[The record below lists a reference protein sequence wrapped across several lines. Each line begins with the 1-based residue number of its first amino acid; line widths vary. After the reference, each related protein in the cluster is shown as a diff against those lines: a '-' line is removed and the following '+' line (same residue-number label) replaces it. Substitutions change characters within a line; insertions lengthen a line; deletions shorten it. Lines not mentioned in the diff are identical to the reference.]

1 MNAMQPLIDELKWRG
16 LLHQCT
22 HDDLGDILE
31 KTPQTVYA
39 GFDPTADSLHVGSL
53 LPIIGLMHF
62 QRHGHRP
69 IALLGGG
76 TGMIGDPSGKSEER
90 ILLDDEALRS
100 NVAGIR
106 LQLDQFL
113 DFDGDEG
120 ALLLNNADWLAS
132 FTLVEFLRDIGKHFS
147 VNAMLMK
154 DSVRT
159 RLEDRD
165 HGISFT
171 EFSYSLLQASDFLQ
185 LYQDHGCQV
194 QIGGSDQWGNIVA
207 GMDLIRRKE
216 QADAYG
222 LTLPLVEKS
231 DGTKFGK
238 TESGTVWLDANRTSP
253 YHFYQFWLNQ
263 SDADVSRWLR
273 AFTFLPQDEIESL
286 EQSLADA
293 PHERVAH
300 RKLAE
305 EVTRMV
311 HGDGA
316 LQNAMR
322 ASKAMFGGDLNGLD
336 DATLEDVFSEMP
348 SSVRPRSELSDG
360 RAVVDVLVECEVFKS
375 KGEARRMI
383 DSGGVYLNNDRIAL
397 DATFGKNSL
406 VSEHIAVVRKGKK
419 NYHLLRFE

>member
-1 MNAMQPLIDELKWRG
+1 MQPLIDELKWRG

-22 HDDLGDILE
+22 HDDLGDVLE
-31 KTPQTVYA
+31 KEPQTVYA

-69 IALLGGG
+69 IALVGGG

-90 ILLDDEALRS
+90 QLLDDDTLGA

-106 LQLDQFL
+106 LQLERFL
-113 DFDGDEG
+113 DFEGDRG
-120 ALLLNNADWLAS
+120 ALLLNNADWLS
-132 FTLVEFLRDIGKHFS
+132 QFTLVEFLRDIGKHFS

-154 DSVRT
+154 DSVRN

-185 LYQDHGCQV
+185 LFVDQGCRV

-222 LTLPLVEKS
+222 LTFPLVEKA

-238 TESGTVWLDANRTSP
+238 TEAGTVWLDTKRTSS

-273 AFTFLPQDEIESL
+273 AFTFLPQEEIETL
-286 EQSLADA
+286 EQTLADA

-300 RKLAE
+300 RKLAD

-311 HGDGA
+311 HGEDA
-316 LQNAMR
+316 LQNAVR
-322 ASKAMFGGDLNGLD
+322 ASQAMFGGDLHGLD
-336 DATLEDVFSEMP
+336 DATLEDVFSEVP
-348 SSVRPRSELSDG
+348 SSVRPRGELTTG
-360 RAVVDVLVECEVFKS
+360 RAVLDILVECEVFKS

-383 DSGGVYLNNDRIAL
+383 DSGGVYLNNERISL
-397 DATFGKNSL
+397 DAALSEGSL
-406 VSEHIAVVRKGKK
+406 VSEHIAVIRKGKK

>member
-1 MNAMQPLIDELKWRG
+1 MNAMQPLIEELKWRG

-90 ILLDDEALRS
+90 QLLDDEALRS
-100 NVAGIR
+100 NVAGIH

-113 DFDGDEG
+113 DFDGDDG

-194 QIGGSDQWGNIVA
+194 QIGGSDQWGNIV
-207 GMDLIRRKE
+207 GRCPPRTRSPPETRR
-216 QADAYG
+216 G
-222 LTLPLVEKS
+222 S
-231 DGTKFGK
+231 
-238 TESGTVWLDANRTSP
+238 
-253 YHFYQFWLNQ
+253 NQ
-263 SDADVSRWLR
+263 
-273 AFTFLPQDEIESL
+273 
-286 EQSLADA
+286 
-293 PHERVAH
+293 
-300 RKLAE
+300 
-305 EVTRMV
+305 
-311 HGDGA
+311 DGA
-316 LQNAMR
+316 R
-322 ASKAMFGGDLNGLD
+322 RWF
-336 DATLEDVFSEMP
+336 TPECYE
-348 SSVRPRSELSDG
+348 SVRSDVRRRSA
-360 RAVVDVLVECEVFKS
+360 RA
-375 KGEARRMI
+375 G
-383 DSGGVYLNNDRIAL
+383 
-397 DATFGKNSL
+397 
-406 VSEHIAVVRKGKK
+406 
-419 NYHLLRFE
+419 